1 MILGGMTISSA
12 TPMLLLDRVLEAQT
26 TRGAID
32 VALLK
37 KAQDMIKEQGE
48 SLLHLLERT
57 GACQLSQMLD
67 VYA

>member
-1 MILGGMTISSA
+1 
-12 TPMLLLDRVLEAQT
+12 MLLLDRVLEAQT
-26 TRGAID
+26 TRDAID

-37 KAQDMIKEQGE
+37 QAQDMIKEQGE